1 MGWTTA
7 ATAATAWRPPE
18 PMDGDEFKFSSFND
32 DILIVN
38 QRTLS
43 SINVYS
49 RLFVDD
55 TSLTGTCQT
64 RIA

>member
-1 MGWTTA
+1 
-7 ATAATAWRPPE
+7 
-18 PMDGDEFKFSSFND
+18 MDGDEFKFSSFND

>member
-1 MGWTTA
+1 MMT
-7 ATAATAWRPPE
+7 
-18 PMDGDEFKFSSFND
+18 FSTSINA
-32 DILIVN
+32 
-38 QRTLS
+38 TLS

-55 TSLTGTCQT
+55 DESFTGTCQT

>member
-1 MGWTTA
+1 
-7 ATAATAWRPPE
+7 
-18 PMDGDEFKFSSFND
+18 MDGDEFKFPSFND
-32 DILIVN
+32 DILDVN

-49 RLFVDD
+49 LLFVDD
-55 TSLTGTCQT
+55 TSFTGTRRT

>member
-18 PMDGDEFKFSSFND
+18 PEGDEFKNFPSFND

-55 TSLTGTCQT
+55 GSLRGTCRT

>member
-18 PMDGDEFKFSSFND
+18 PEGDEFKFSSFND
-32 DILIVN
+32 DILDVN

-55 TSLTGTCQT
+55 DESLTGTCQT